1 MIERVYLQVT
11 LKNFV
16 KIEAIPRKTSSPIL
30 FFIFYL
36 ALPTRAGSPQQHMPI
51 TMGPFCLTHSVN
63 FPCGRKPEYP
73 EETHD
78 FRQSVNFYSF
88 HMRTGFESHW
98 ESSHW
103 DLNLRPQRWK
113 ASALTTWPP
122 KPLEPC
128 CSELF
133 PILNNPSD
141 KFLSKNLIIH
151 PFNNYV
157 IWPGSLA
164 LMNHDLGLQE
174 QKVCV
179 T

>member
-1 MIERVYLQVT
+1 MCDVIIERVYLQVT

-16 KIEAIPRKTSSPIL
+16 KIEAIPRKTSSPI
-30 FFIFYL
+30 
-36 ALPTRAGSPQQHMPI
+36 
-51 TMGPFCLTHSVN
+51 
-63 FPCGRKPEYP
+63 
-73 EETHD
+73 
-78 FRQSVNFYSF
+78 
-88 HMRTGFESHW
+88 
-98 ESSHW
+98 
-103 DLNLRPQRWK
+103 
-113 ASALTTWPP
+113 
-122 KPLEPC
+122 PC

-151 PFNNYV
+151 PFSNYV
-157 IWPGSLA
+157 IWPGNLA

>member
-1 MIERVYLQVT
+1 MCYVIIERVYLQVT

-16 KIEAIPRKTSSPIL
+16 KIGAIPRKTSSPI
-30 FFIFYL
+30 
-36 ALPTRAGSPQQHMPI
+36 
-51 TMGPFCLTHSVN
+51 
-63 FPCGRKPEYP
+63 
-73 EETHD
+73 
-78 FRQSVNFYSF
+78 
-88 HMRTGFESHW
+88 
-98 ESSHW
+98 
-103 DLNLRPQRWK
+103 
-113 ASALTTWPP
+113 
-122 KPLEPC
+122 PC

-151 PFNNYV
+151 PFSNYV